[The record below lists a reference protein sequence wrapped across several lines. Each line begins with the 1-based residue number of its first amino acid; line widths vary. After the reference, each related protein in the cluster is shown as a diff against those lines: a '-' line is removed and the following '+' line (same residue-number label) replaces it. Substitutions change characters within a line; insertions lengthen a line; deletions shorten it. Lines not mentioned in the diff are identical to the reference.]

1 MGEAETGAGYR
12 SSNLRWIGLTGCG
25 GARFDKRFKQR
36 VGGTITAVHFIRHM
50 GANEWTRRCTRQKTA
65 IQRKTAHLARLS
77 IHLWT
82 LLAPYWCRE
91 QESNL
96 RPTDYESVALPT
108 ELSRPR
114 GANYRVPCRD
124 EQCRQKDRKS
134 TRLNSSH

>member
-1 MGEAETGAGYR
+1 MDPPLYLA
-12 SSNLRWIGLTGCG
+12 
-25 GARFDKRFKQR
+25 
-36 VGGTITAVHFIRHM
+36 
-50 GANEWTRRCTRQKTA
+50 KTA

-114 GANYRVPCRD
+114 GAPYRVPCRD
-124 EQCRQKDRKS
+124 EQRRQKKLSRHAPVRQETGPWPPVFGS
-134 TRLNSSH
+134 A

>member
-1 MGEAETGAGYR
+1 MDPPLYLA
-12 SSNLRWIGLTGCG
+12 
-25 GARFDKRFKQR
+25 
-36 VGGTITAVHFIRHM
+36 
-50 GANEWTRRCTRQKTA
+50 KTA

-124 EQCRQKDRKS
+124 EQCRQKKAFRHVAVMQEKLHIASGFCAGHEAHLRADAMRANKKCP
-134 TRLNSSH
+134 TLIPPFRFVVEREGIEPPDTCA

>member
-1 MGEAETGAGYR
+1 MFIFFSGRRRHTICALVTGVQTCALPI
-12 SSNLRWIGLTGCG
+12 S
-25 GARFDKRFKQR
+25 
-36 VGGTITAVHFIRHM
+36 
-50 GANEWTRRCTRQKTA
+50 RQKTA

-114 GANYRVPCRD
+114 GSNYRVRS
-124 EQCRQKDRKS
+124 EESRVGTGEGQ
-134 TRLNSSH
+134 

>member
-1 MGEAETGAGYR
+1 MR
-12 SSNLRWIGLTGCG
+12 ISDWSSDVCSSDL
-25 GARFDKRFKQR
+25 
-36 VGGTITAVHFIRHM
+36 
-50 GANEWTRRCTRQKTA
+50 RRCTRQKTA

-124 EQCRQKDRKS
+124 EQCRQKKAFRHVAVMQAKRRMAAGFLVGEDRK
-134 TRLNSSH
+134 